1 MITYYS
7 TKPRSMAVSARTK
20 KLLIT
25 HDDNKTLSV
34 IDLMRQTVVMTAE
47 VGAGY
52 ETLSY
57 FQID

>member
-1 MITYYS
+1 
-7 TKPRSMAVSARTK
+7 MAVSARTK

-34 IDLMRQTVVMTAE
+34 IDLMRQTVVVTAE